1 MDSLT
6 PERRSALMKRVKRS
20 DTKPELTLRKALHH
34 LGLRYVIGDNRLP
47 GTPDLSFP
55 KYKAAVFVHGCFWH
69 GHDCRQGRSPSSN
82 ESYWLPKIEAN
93 RARDKRKEQGVR
105 DLGWRVFTVWECE
118 LKKARKDGTVEALAA
133 NIKNDNST
141 R

>member
-20 DTKPELTLRKALHH
+20 DTKPELTLRKALHQM
-34 LGLRYVIGDNRLP
+34 GFRYVIGDKRLP

-55 KYKAAVFVHGCFWH
+55 KLKAAVFVHGCFWH
-69 GHDCRQGRSPSSN
+69 GHHCRQGRAPSSN

-93 RARDKRKEQGVR
+93 RARDTRKEQGVR

-118 LKKARKDGTVEALAA
+118 LKKARKEQTVAALAA
-133 NIKNDNST
+133 NLKIDNQG